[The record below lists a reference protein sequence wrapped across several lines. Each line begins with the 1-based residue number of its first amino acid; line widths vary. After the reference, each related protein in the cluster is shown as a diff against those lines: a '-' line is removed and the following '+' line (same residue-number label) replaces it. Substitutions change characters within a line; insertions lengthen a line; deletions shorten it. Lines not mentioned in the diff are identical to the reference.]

1 MNGPVRPISGGLGKV
16 MIYVAWI
23 LVLGILVLF
32 FQNILD
38 RRHNPNQTLVSYND
52 ASGRPT
58 VVLKQNR
65 AGHYLGNG
73 TINGHPVEFLVDTGA
88 TDIAIPI
95 ELADR
100 LGLRP
105 GMPRQYQTAN
115 GLVTAYATWIEE
127 LTIGPIAI
135 RNVRASLNP
144 GMGSMDILLG
154 MSLLKE
160 LEFTQRGDTLTLT
173 PSTLPGGR

>member
-1 MNGPVRPISGGLGKV
+1 MRGPDEKPISGGIGKA

-23 LVLGILVLF
+23 LVLGILMLF

-38 RRHNPNQTLVSYND
+38 QRRNPNRTLVTSTD

-58 VVLKQNR
+58 VELKRNR
-65 AGHYLGNG
+65 AGHYLSTG

-88 TDIAIPI
+88 SDIAIPI
-95 ELADR
+95 DMADR

-115 GLVTAYATWIEE
+115 GFVTAYTTRIEE
-127 LTIGPIAI
+127 LTIGPIVI

-144 GMGSMDILLG
+144 GMGSMEILLG

-160 LEFTQRGDTLTLT
+160 LEFTQQGDTLTLT
-173 PSTLPGGR
+173 PGTAH

>member
-1 MNGPVRPISGGLGKV
+1 MSGPVKPISGGVGKV
-16 MIYVAWI
+16 MIYLAWI
-23 LVLGILVLF
+23 LVLGILVMF
-32 FQNILD
+32 FQGVLD
-38 RRHNPNQTLVSYND
+38 RRHNPNRTLVTTTD
-52 ASGRPT
+52 ASGRPS
-58 VVLKQNR
+58 VVLKRNR

-73 TINGHPVEFLVDTGA
+73 TVNGHPVEFLVDTGA
-88 TDIAIPI
+88 SDIAIPL
-95 ELADR
+95 EMADR

-105 GMPRQYQTAN
+105 GMPRQYRTAN
-115 GLVTAYATWIEE
+115 GVVTAYTTYIDR
-127 LTIGPIAI
+127 LTIGPIVI

-173 PSTLPGGR
+173 PSGTR

>member
-1 MNGPVRPISGGLGKV
+1 MNPVKPISGGLGKA

-23 LVLGILVLF
+23 IVLGILVLF

-38 RRHNPNQTLVSYND
+38 RRHNPNRTLVSHID
-52 ASGRPT
+52 DSGRPT
-58 VVLKQNR
+58 VVLKRNR
-65 AGHYLGNG
+65 TGHYLTNG
-73 TINGHPVEFLVDTGA
+73 AINGHPVEFLVDTGA

-95 ELADR
+95 DMADR

-115 GLVTAYATWIEE
+115 GFITAYVTHIDE
-127 LTIGPIAI
+127 LAIGPIVI

-154 MSLLKE
+154 MSLLKQ

-173 PSTLPGGR
+173 PSAAR

>member
-1 MNGPVRPISGGLGKV
+1 MNGPVKPIAGGIGKG
-16 MIYVAWI
+16 MIYAAWI

-32 FQNILD
+32 FQHVLD
-38 RRHNPNQTLVSYND
+38 RRHNPNRTLVTYND
-52 ASGRPT
+52 AGGRPS

-73 TINGHPVEFLVDTGA
+73 TVNGHPVEFLVDTGA
-88 TDIAIPI
+88 SDIAIPL
-95 ELADR
+95 EMADR

-105 GMPRQYQTAN
+105 GMPREYQTAN
-115 GLVTAYATWIEE
+115 GFVTAYTTYIDE
-127 LTIGPIAI
+127 LTIGPIVI

-154 MSLLKE
+154 MSLLKD

-173 PSTLPGGR
+173 PSKR

>member
-1 MNGPVRPISGGLGKV
+1 MSGPVKPISGGLGKA

-23 LVLGILVLF
+23 LVLGVLVLF

-38 RRHNPNQTLVSYND
+38 KRHNPNQTLVSYTD

-58 VVLKQNR
+58 VVLKRNR
-65 AGHYLGNG
+65 AGHYLSRG
-73 TINGHPVEFLVDTGA
+73 TVNGHPVEFLIDTGA

-95 ELADR
+95 DMAER
-100 LGLRP
+100 LGLHP

-115 GLVTAYATWIEE
+115 GLVTAYATRIEE

-144 GMGSMDILLG
+144 GMGRMEILLG

-173 PSTLPGGR
+173 PSAQ